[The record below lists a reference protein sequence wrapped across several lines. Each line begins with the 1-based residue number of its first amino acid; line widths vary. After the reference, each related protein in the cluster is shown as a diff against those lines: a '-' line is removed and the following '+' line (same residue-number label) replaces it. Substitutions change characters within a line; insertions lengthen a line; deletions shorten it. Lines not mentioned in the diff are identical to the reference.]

1 MGPASKEREI
11 LEDGE
16 KVETRKG
23 FAQEEVKTKQQYK
36 VCE

>member
-11 LEDGE
+11 MEDGE
-16 KVETRKG
+16 KADTRKG
-23 FAQEEVKTKQQYK
+23 FAQGDVQLKQQYK